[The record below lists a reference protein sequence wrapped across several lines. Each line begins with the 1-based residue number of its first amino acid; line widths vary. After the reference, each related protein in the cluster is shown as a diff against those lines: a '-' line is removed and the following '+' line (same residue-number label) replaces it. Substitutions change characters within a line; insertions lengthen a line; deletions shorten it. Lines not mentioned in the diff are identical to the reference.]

1 MNYITLK
8 ERHRAERNDYPQST
22 SLRVHRALSW
32 LDRAERCEDD
42 PDAQFIF
49 LWIAFNAAYATTFD
63 DEPNAV
69 ERRRFSAFIQ
79 QLVQLDEQRQVYAML
94 WTSYADSIRILL
106 QNQYVFPDFWRY
118 QSGGLS
124 EPEWRERFTR
134 ARRDAHERLA
144 NSDTAGVLGIVL
156 QRIYTLR
163 NQLVHGGAT
172 WNGSVNRP
180 QVRDC
185 TRFMAKLVPVILNLM
200 MDHPHAAWG
209 SVAYPVVD
217 GAVTARKPA
226 RANSSKTGKLRELPR
241 T

>member
-8 ERHRAERNDYPQST
+8 ERHRAERDNYPQST
-22 SLRVHRALSW
+22 SLRLHRALSW
-32 LDRAERCEDD
+32 LDRAEQCEDD

-69 ERRRFSAFIQ
+69 ERRRFTAFIE
-79 QLVQLDEQRQVYAML
+79 QLVQVDEQREVYAML

-134 ARRDAHERLA
+134 ARRDADERLA

-172 WNGSVNRP
+172 WNGGVNRP

-185 TRFMAKLVPVILNLM
+185 TRFMAKLVPVILNLI

-217 GAVTARKPA
+217 GAATARKPA